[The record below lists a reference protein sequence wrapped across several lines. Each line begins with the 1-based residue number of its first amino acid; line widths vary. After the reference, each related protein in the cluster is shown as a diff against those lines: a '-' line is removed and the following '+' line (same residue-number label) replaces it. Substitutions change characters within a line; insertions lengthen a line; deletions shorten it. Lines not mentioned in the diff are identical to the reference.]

1 MLSDM
6 LWHDFQRSLSQL
18 ELEAEFSSYLDITF
32 VSVTILLKSIG
43 HFSIVCFYS
52 QHVENC
58 PVKIPLRS
66 EGVKEE

>member
-43 HFSIVCFYS
+43 HFSILLIYS
-52 QHVENC
+52 QHVESC
-58 PVKIPLRS
+58 PVKILLRS
-66 EGVKEE
+66 EGGKEE